1 MEIKL
6 ERHVRCFVLWHFCL
20 IGKNL
25 ITVMP
30 EWASV
35 SASFFTNLCS
45 VGAPKLQD
53 EATAEAGSEQPSCE
67 SVQQAA

>member
-6 ERHVRCFVLWHFCL
+6 EKHVRPFVLWHFCL

-35 SASFFTNLCS
+35 SASFFAILCS
-45 VGAPKLQD
+45 VGASKLQD
-53 EATAEAGSEQPSCE
+53 EATAEAGTEHPSCE
-67 SVQQAA
+67 PIQQAA